1 MDTDELLD
9 VWEEKWRRRKD
20 GMKLRSDRMALGWSL
35 RTAAEV
41 TGLSPSYIGRAE
53 RGELAIPEHVLRIFS
68 IAYNKAAETL
78 GTDKEAWDG
87 SCHWNTAP

>member
-1 MDTDELLD
+1 MDTDDLLD

-41 TGLSPSYIGRAE
+41 TGLSPSYIGKVE
-53 RGELAIPEHVLRIFS
+53 RGEVATPEHVLRIFS
-68 IAYNKAAETL
+68 IAYKKGNEILAMN
-78 GTDKEAWDG
+78 KEADDG
-87 SCHWNTAP
+87 QC

>member
-41 TGLSPSYIGRAE
+41 TGLSPSYIGRVE
-53 RGELAIPEHVLRIFS
+53 RGEVAIPEHVLRIFS
-68 IAYNKAAETL
+68 IAYNKAEEAL
-78 GTDKEAWDG
+78 GTNKEVGDG
-87 SCHWNTAP
+87 RR